1 MKHEVLVPLDGS
13 VLSEAALPHA
23 IRMAQASQSQ
33 VHLLRVVLPP
43 IVSSPLAWSVPVAI
57 DSERIIE
64 AEKTVA
70 RRYLDMIQTKL
81 NALGVETIVS
91 IEEGDPATCILELAE
106 KNPQVGSLVMASQ
119 GHSRLHRWTLG
130 SVAQRVLHNTPVPL
144 MIVPSDA
151 TEPLELD
158 APVVGYERIMVP
170 LDGSRFAEQALG
182 MARTLSDY
190 SKATVH
196 LFSVVPFM
204 DSRELAESG
213 IVPMWTVNEQQS
225 IRRRVTTYLDDTAL
239 YLTRAGLH
247 VQTSTLEGYPAEAI
261 VAAAETANID
271 LVIMSTHGRSGLS
284 RLWLGSVA
292 IGVIHHSRVPVLLIR
307 AQEEQHERAA

>member
-1 MKHEVLVPLDGS
+1 MKHQVLVPLDGS

-23 IRMAQASQSQ
+23 IRLAQASQSQ
-33 VHLLRVVLPP
+33 IHLLRVVLPP
-43 IVSSPLAWSVPVAI
+43 VVTSPLAWSVPVAI

-70 RRYLDMIQTKL
+70 RRYLEMLQTKL
-81 NALGVETIVS
+81 NSQGVEAITTV
-91 IEEGDPATCILELAE
+91 EEGEPASCILNMAE
-106 KNPQVGSLVMASQ
+106 KNPEIGSVVMASQ

-144 MIVPSDA
+144 LIVPSDA
-151 TEPLELD
+151 TEPVGLE
-158 APVVGYERIMVP
+158 APIAGYERIMVP

-182 MARTLSDY
+182 MARTLADY
-190 SKATVH
+190 AKATVH
-196 LFSVVPFM
+196 LFSVVPYT
-204 DSRELAESG
+204 DSRELAEG
-213 IVPMWTVNEQQS
+213 GVVPMWTVKEQQS
-225 IRRRVTTYLDDTAL
+225 VRRRVISYLDDTAL
-239 YLTRAGLH
+239 YLSRAGLH
-247 VQTSTLEGYPAEAI
+247 TQTSTLEGYPAEAI
-261 VAAAETANID
+261 VAAADNANAD

-307 AQEEQHERAA
+307 AEEEQREQGK